1 MLGDNNL
8 HDIRACV
15 FDAYGTLFD
24 FNAPLAARRARIG
37 PAADRLSAVWRQ
49 KQIDYTW
56 LRSLM
61 GKYADFWQVTGEA
74 LDYAMA
80 ACEVDDPAL
89 RAELMQLYLALD
101 AFPDARPC
109 LEALKGRRM
118 RTAVLSNGAPT
129 MLTAAVNANTL
140 TPLLDRV
147 LSVDACGV
155 FKPHPSVYRL
165 AVDELDAQP
174 AQVCFVSAN
183 GWDAAGAA
191 AFGFRAVW
199 INRAGAPAE
208 TLPFQPVAEIRG
220 LDELAELLPSQPEE

>member
-1 MLGDNNL
+1 MVGDNNF

-24 FNAPLAARRARIG
+24 FNAPLAARQARIG

-80 ACEVDDPAL
+80 ACDVDDPAL

-118 RTAVLSNGAPT
+118 RTAVLSNGTVT

-147 LSVDACGV
+147 MSVDPCGV
-155 FKPHPSVYRL
+155 FKPHPSVYQL

-174 AQVCFVSAN
+174 AQICFVSAN
-183 GWDAAGAA
+183 GWDVAGAA
-191 AFGFRAVW
+191 AFGFRSVW
-199 INRAGAPAE
+199 INRAGAPVE

-220 LDELAELLPSQPEE
+220 LDELADLLPS